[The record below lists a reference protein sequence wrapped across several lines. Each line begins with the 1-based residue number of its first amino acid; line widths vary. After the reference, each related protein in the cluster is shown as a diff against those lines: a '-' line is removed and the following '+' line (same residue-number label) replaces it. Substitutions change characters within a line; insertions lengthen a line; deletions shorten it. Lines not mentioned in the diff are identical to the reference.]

1 MSDEPTTVDAYV
13 AGITADQRPML
24 VALRALVLELL
35 PGAEERISYRMPTV
49 TLEGRPVLHYAA
61 WTKHLSLYPVPQ
73 GDAGF
78 EAAVAPYR
86 AAKDAVHLRY
96 DRALP
101 TDVVTR
107 IVRLLAERH
116 ATTRPHQPTRP

>member
-1 MSDEPTTVDAYV
+1 MPDEPTTVDAYV
-13 AGITADQRPML
+13 AGVTDDQRPAL
-24 VALRALVLELL
+24 AALRSLVLELL

-61 WTKHLSLYPVPQ
+61 WTKHLSLYPVPR
-73 GDAGF
+73 GDDDF
-78 EAAVAPYR
+78 EAVVAPYR

-96 DRALP
+96 DRPLP

-116 ATTRPHQPTRP
+116 ATARPQPTRP

>member
-1 MSDEPTTVDAYV
+1 MPDEPTTVDAYV
-13 AGITADQRPML
+13 AGVTDDQRSAL
-24 VALRALVLELL
+24 AALRALVLELL
-35 PGAEERISYRMPTV
+35 PGAEERISYKMPTV

-61 WTKHLSLYPVPQ
+61 WTKHLSLYPVPR
-73 GDAGF
+73 GDEDF
-78 EAAVAPYR
+78 EAVVAPYR

-96 DRALP
+96 DRPLP

-116 ATTRPHQPTRP
+116 ATSRPQPTRP